1 MNKKI
6 EKINFKN
13 RRKNTQKD
21 KGEIDYFINQKA
33 R

>member
-21 KGEIDYFINQKA
+21 NVEIDYFINQKA